1 MRFFDTV
8 LTSSEPFTFSL
19 VVKIFGS
26 AIPLLLAGACIC
38 VLKKNMILLNT
49 DTITVK
55 GSTIQSINI
64 RRDITQREILTAGE
78 LTNYADMMNNA
89 PSYRAFS
96 SRACVASQISATCV

>member
-1 MRFFDTV
+1 M
-8 LTSSEPFTFSL
+8 FS
-19 VVKIFGS
+19 
-26 AIPLLLAGACIC
+26 
-38 VLKKNMILLNT
+38 KKNMILLNT

-64 RRDITQREILTAGE
+64 RRDITQRFEILTDGE
-78 LTNYADMMNNA
+78 LTYYGDMMNNA